1 MGVPALFRWLSRKY
15 PKIVEQVFEDETIG
29 SQGKKP
35 SKTEQEMIVKVFR
48 YTTQVVNMVRPTKLL
63 MIEIGM
69 SLISLSS
76 NPNCSC
82 CFKAAQEAKSKQLE
96 ILSVIQECRLLCKEL
111 SDEYSSDKKVW
122 DSNAITHGTP
132 FIKLLID
139 SLRYWI
145 SHKLNTNPGWN
156 QKNYNPNTRHM
167 IYGLDDDLITL
178 SLATHEPHFK
188 ALREDVFSDE
198 RRRKGCH
205 LCCQPGHHSSQCQ
218 GKPKERA
225 NEFDEKQKLTER
237 KPFIFL
243 DVSTLREFLAVEMN
257 MVGAPF
263 KFELKHAICQLAT

>member
-29 SQGKKP
+29 SQVEGSHGEITLDMSQKNPKGTEFDNLNLYMKGIGKKP

-63 MIEIGM
+63 MIEID
-69 SLISLSS
+69 S
-76 NPNCSC
+76 CSC

-156 QKNYNPNTRHM
+156 QVR
-167 IYGLDDDLITL
+167 LIT
-178 SLATHEPHFK
+178 TP
-188 ALREDVFSDE
+188 
-198 RRRKGCH
+198 
-205 LCCQPGHHSSQCQ
+205 QP
-218 GKPKERA
+218 
-225 NEFDEKQKLTER
+225 
-237 KPFIFL
+237 IF
-243 DVSTLREFLAVEMN
+243 
-257 MVGAPF
+257 
-263 KFELKHAICQLAT
+263 